1 MSKPAEIK
9 EPAKFKFLK
18 KTVKTSEPVNNRL
31 VNIIN
36 TLWQQKVPLYKLK
49 YEIAKFDPPRN
60 CNKLATKLCN
70 KELWNNPLHKRH
82 RNIQRVQKAIVKG
95 SIALGQ
101 ITDKLVML
109 SPEKNDY

>member
-49 YEIAKFDPPRN
+49 YEIAKLTLQEIVTSLPPNYAIKN
-60 CNKLATKLCN
+60 CGITPFTRGIEISKECKKLLS
-70 KELWNNPLHKRH
+70 KE
-82 RNIQRVQKAIVKG
+82 
-95 SIALGQ
+95 ALR
-101 ITDKLVML
+101 
-109 SPEKNDY
+109 